1 MKKTK
6 IILPALAVILVI
18 GLMVGPAIAYF
29 TAHTE
34 GTGAV
39 EVNLGA
45 VTTLIED
52 PPEGN
57 IKTVRVYNEGPESC
71 YVRVKTIPEL
81 QQAAEGDG
89 WTRSDGYYYYTGNNG
104 VLAAD
109 QTTGDLTFEVDGLDT
124 GAEGD
129 NFTVTVV
136 YESIRVQYTA
146 DGRLLSPFECNWNA
160 TLIDKTP
167 VTTQEGGN

>member
-29 TAHTE
+29 TAHKE
-34 GTGAV
+34 ATGAV

-52 PPEGN
+52 PPSGEF
-57 IKTVRVYNEGPESC
+57 KTVRVYNEGPESC
-71 YVRVKTIPEL
+71 YVRVKAVPDTL
-81 QQAAEGDG
+81 QEATGDD
-89 WTRSDGYYYYTGNNG
+89 WTKYNRYYYYTGNQG
-104 VLAAD
+104 ELAAE
-109 QTTGDLTFEVDGLDT
+109 QTTGDLTFKVDGLVGGT
-124 GAEGD
+124 EGD
-129 NFTVTVV
+129 SFDVTIV
-136 YESIRVQYTA
+136 YESIRVQYTD
-146 DGRLLSPFECNWNA
+146 DGRLLSPLECDWNA